1 MKTLIVLSLLLL
13 SNLAYADRFS
23 DALNSSKNRRVE
35 GQKQEPYR
43 ASGRLPQY
51 TTGTVTQDLSAAQR
65 YKESILGTAQ
75 FDAKMKHMKE
85 HPEQYETKIAHPKHL
100 SHKKFRGDDKTN

>member
-1 MKTLIVLSLLLL
+1 MKTLIFVFLLVT

-23 DALNSSKNRRVE
+23 DAVNSSKNRRVE

-51 TTGTVTQDLSAAQR
+51 TTGTVVPPQSEMDFQAA
-65 YKESILGTAQ
+65 
-75 FDAKMKHMKE
+75 
-85 HPEQYETKIAHPKHL
+85 
-100 SHKKFRGDDKTN
+100 

>member
-1 MKTLIVLSLLLL
+1 LWWFITNGPKVLFSL
-13 SNLAYADRFS
+13 SQN
-23 DALNSSKNRRVE
+23 
-35 GQKQEPYR
+35 
-43 ASGRLPQY
+43 
-51 TTGTVTQDLSAAQR
+51 TVTQDLSAAQR

-100 SHKKFRGDDKTN
+100 SHKKFRGDDKSN